1 MPGEKS
7 AKIIG
12 IEEKLDVIS
21 PLEKGERIVDVWCNV
36 RFAHSSVHTICDN
49 ADRITENS
57 QSGTKVFVLQDYHSP
72 IGMNNTKNYG
82 CESCTF
88 LLH

>member
-12 IEEKLDVIS
+12 VGREIRCNK
-21 PLEKGERIVDVWCNV
+21 PTEKGERIVDTWHNV
-36 RFAHSSVHTICDN
+36 RFAHSSVYTVCDN

-57 QSGTKVFVLQDYHSP
+57 QK
-72 IGMNNTKNYG
+72 
-82 CESCTF
+82 
-88 LLH
+88 